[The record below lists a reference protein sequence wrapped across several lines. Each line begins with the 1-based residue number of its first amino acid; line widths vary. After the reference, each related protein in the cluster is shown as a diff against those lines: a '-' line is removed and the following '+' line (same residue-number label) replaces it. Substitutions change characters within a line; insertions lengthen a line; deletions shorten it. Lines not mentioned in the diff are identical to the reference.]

1 MTAQLFVDFK
11 VEKVLNDLK
20 TKCDSQGCIF
30 ISFSFIHSFI
40 HLWIDW
46 LVPS

>member
-11 VEKVLNDLK
+11 VEKVLNNLK

-30 ISFSFIHSFI
+30 ISFSFIHSSI
-40 HLWIDW
+40 HLWID
-46 LVPS
+46 